1 MKTNLLLIDSYRN
14 IEDLI
19 HFAFSFSNRVNH
31 NLKIY
36 YVLDFNWMKQSAL
49 IGASGISSVSIVNTE
64 RSLNHEYE
72 EAEAKI
78 RDVVTNYLKKS
89 SVNFPIDLNVSKN
102 NRIDIIKDELEKNSD
117 LMVLISNHQNY
128 SEITDGLVS
137 YPKLVEFVKC
147 PILVIPDNT
156 RAANIQNVV
165 YASDYNP
172 EDIQSLKHLSGFMQK
187 SDNTNITILHN
198 ESDFNFKEKLQ
209 WAGFK
214 DIVQSEIDSPPL
226 KFVLKEGKDFITG
239 MQEFAK
245 ESNPDM
251 LVVMKEEKGFFEDIF
266 STNKTKNVLTHF
278 DKPVLV
284 YHEKQK
290 I

>member
-1 MKTNLLLIDSYRN
+1 MKTNLLLLDSYRN

-19 HFAFSFSNRVNH
+19 HFAFSFSNRYYY

-36 YVLDFNWMKQSAL
+36 YVLDFNWMRQSAL

-64 RSLNHEYE
+64 RSLNKEYE

-78 RDVVTNYLKKS
+78 KDVVTNYLKKS

-156 RAANIQNVV
+156 RVADIQNVV

-214 DIVQSEIDSPPL
+214 DIVQSEVDSTQL
-226 KFVLKEGKDFITG
+226 KFVLKKGKDFITG

-278 DKPVLV
+278 DKPVLI